1 MIIRF
6 VRLQFKPEFIGE
18 FLRLYR
24 KSKPHILGMEG
35 CKGVRLLRDTSDE
48 TVFFT
53 LSEWTDTQTLD
64 SYRHSEF
71 FRNLWPAVKA
81 GFSAP
86 PVVHSTFEEYGR
98 SD

>member
-1 MIIRF
+1 MIVRF

-24 KSKPHILGMEG
+24 SSEPHILGMEG
-35 CKGVRLLRDTSDE
+35 CLGVRLLRDTSDE

-53 LSEWTDTQTLD
+53 LSEWRDAQALD
-64 SYRHSEF
+64 RYRHSEF
-71 FRNLWPAVKA
+71 FRSLWPAVKA

-86 PVVHSTFEEYGR
+86 PVAHSTSEEISR